1 MEKILKEIKSVPGV
15 TGTLV
20 LAKELKV
27 SYYELPTNF
36 TPNLIKQVGA
46 KLQKLCEKMS
56 LPSRLDLKFDNGIG
70 MVYNL
75 ENSIILIFGK
85 PDMDFSYLGLVLK
98 SALQSI
104 ERLLERKGVEVEQI
118 KGMPEW
124 TLDQNSLNL
133 LIEAINL
140 IATGYAE
147 KRGIWWVTRNLRKS
161 KEDIIREFPQM
172 SNFYVDN
179 QGRVSIVSA
188 KAEMFDRKIPLG
200 MIKWIDLFVNKTPH
214 SSPRDRVDDVKKLT
228 AHISQPLEGIGFYEL
243 YTRVAKKLV

>member
-20 LAKELKV
+20 LDKELKV
-27 SYYELPTNF
+27 SYYQLPTNF
-36 TPNLIKQVGA
+36 TPSLIKQVGT

-75 ENSIILIFGK
+75 ENSVILIFGK
-85 PDMDFSYLGLVLK
+85 PDMDFSFLGLVLK

-104 ERLLERKGVEVEQI
+104 DRLLERKGFEKGQAP
-118 KGMPEW
+118 GMPEGKMDQ
-124 TLDQNSLNL
+124 TRLDL
-133 LIEAINL
+133 LLEAINL

-172 SNFYVDN
+172 SNFCVDN
-179 QGRVSIVSA
+179 QGKVSLVSA
-188 KAEMFDRKIPLG
+188 KADMFDRKIPLAV
-200 MIKWIDLFVNKTPH
+200 IKWIDLFVNKTPH
-214 SSPRDRVDDVKKLT
+214 SSSRDRVADVKKLT

-243 YTRVAKKLV
+243 YTKVVKKLV

>member
-20 LAKELKV
+20 LDKGLKV

-36 TPNLIKQVGA
+36 TPSLIKQVGA

-75 ENSIILIFGK
+75 ENSVILIFGK
-85 PDMDFSYLGLVLK
+85 PDMDFSFLGLVLK

-104 ERLLERKGVEVEQI
+104 ERLLEREEGVEEQTTD
-118 KGMPEW
+118 MPSVAM
-124 TLDQNSLNL
+124 DQASLNL

-140 IATGYAE
+140 VATGYAE

-172 SNFYVDN
+172 SNFYVNN
-179 QGRVSIVSA
+179 QGKVSLVSA
-188 KAEMFDRKIPLG
+188 KAEVYDRKIPLAV
-200 MIKWIDLFVNKTPH
+200 IKWIDLFVNKTPH

-228 AHISQPLEGIGFYEL
+228 AHISQPLEGLGFYEL
-243 YTRVAKKLV
+243 YTKVAKKTV

>member
-1 MEKILKEIKSVPGV
+1 MEKILKEIRSVPGV

-20 LAKELKV
+20 LDKGLKV

-36 TPNLIKQVGA
+36 TPGLIKQVGA

-75 ENSIILIFGK
+75 ENSVILIFGK
-85 PDMDFSYLGLVLK
+85 PDMDFSFLGLVLK

-104 ERLLERKGVEVEQI
+104 DRLLERKGFEEGQTP
-118 KGMPEW
+118 GMPQW
-124 TLDQNSLNL
+124 KMDQTRLDL
-133 LIEAINL
+133 LLEAINL

-147 KRGIWWVTRNLRKS
+147 KRGIWWVTKNLCKS

-172 SNFYVDN
+172 SNFCVDN
-179 QGRVSIVSA
+179 QGKVTLVSA
-188 KAEMFDRKIPLG
+188 KAEMFDRKIPLA
-200 MIKWIDLFVNKTPH
+200 MIKWIDLFVNKIPH
-214 SSPRDRVDDVKKLT
+214 SSSRHRVADVKKLT

-243 YTRVAKKLV
+243 YTKVAKKLV

>member
-20 LAKELKV
+20 LAKGLEV

-36 TPNLIKQVGA
+36 TPGLIKQVGA

-75 ENSIILIFGK
+75 ENSVILIFGQ
-85 PDMDFSYLGLVLK
+85 PDMDFSFLGLVLK

-104 ERLLERKGVEVEQI
+104 ERLLERELGVEERVEDAPSV
-118 KGMPEW
+118 KM
-124 TLDQNSLNL
+124 DQTSLNL

-140 IATGYAE
+140 VATGYAE

-161 KEDIIREFPQM
+161 KEDIIHEFPQM
-172 SNFYVDN
+172 SNFCVNN
-179 QGRVSIVSA
+179 QGKVSLVSA
-188 KAEMFDRKIPLG
+188 KAEIYDRKIPLA

-214 SSPRDRVDDVKKLT
+214 SSPRERVANVKKLT

-243 YTRVAKKLV
+243 YTKMVKKVV

>member
-1 MEKILKEIKSVPGV
+1 MEKILKEIKSVQGV

-20 LAKELKV
+20 LAKGLKV

-36 TPNLIKQVGA
+36 TPSLIKQVGA

-75 ENSIILIFGK
+75 ENSVILIFGK
-85 PDMDFSYLGLVLK
+85 PDMDFSFLGLVLK

-104 ERLLERKGVEVEQI
+104 ERLLEREEGVEEQTTD
-118 KGMPEW
+118 MPSVAM
-124 TLDQNSLNL
+124 DQASLNL

-140 IATGYAE
+140 VATGYAE

-172 SNFYVDN
+172 SNFYVNN
-179 QGRVSIVSA
+179 QGKVSLVSA
-188 KAEMFDRKIPLG
+188 KAEVYDRKIPLAV
-200 MIKWIDLFVNKTPH
+200 IKWIDLFVNKTPH

-228 AHISQPLEGIGFYEL
+228 AHISQPLEGLGFYEL
-243 YTRVAKKLV
+243 YTKVAKKTV

>member
-1 MEKILKEIKSVPGV
+1 MDKILKEIKSVPGV

-20 LAKELKV
+20 LDKGLKV
-27 SYYELPTNF
+27 SYYQLPTNF
-36 TPNLIKQVGA
+36 TPSLIQQVGA

-75 ENSIILIFGK
+75 ENSVILIFGQ
-85 PDMDFSYLGLVLK
+85 PDMDFSFLGLVLK

-104 ERLLERKGVEVEQI
+104 ERLLERKAGTEERTEVA
-118 KGMPEW
+118 PAFN
-124 TLDQNSLNL
+124 LDQTGLNL

-179 QGRVSIVSA
+179 QGKVSLLSA
-188 KAEMFDRKIPLG
+188 KANLFDRKIPLAV
-200 MIKWIDLFVNKTPH
+200 IKWIDRFVNKTPH
-214 SSPRDRVDDVKKLT
+214 SSPHDRVADVKKLT

-243 YTRVAKKLV
+243 YSRVAKKLV